1 MKAPKTISSLPSF
14 KLEANRTKEIPPIP
28 ANEIIHPRV
37 KIITTATL
45 GQKSADSLLALM
57 YSQENEVLFI

>member
-14 KLEANRTKEIPPIP
+14 KLETKKTESTLPV
-28 ANEIIHPRV
+28 NEIIHPRV
-37 KIITTATL
+37 KIIATNAL
-45 GQKSADSLLALM
+45 GQKASDSLLALM

>member
-14 KLEANRTKEIPPIP
+14 KFKAKRAESILT
-28 ANEIIHPRV
+28 ANEIIHPRI
-37 KIITTATL
+37 KIITTSAL
-45 GQKSADSLLALM
+45 GQKTSNTLLALM